1 MHPTIIEI
9 NKKIF
14 ENNLIQIRQ
23 QIGVGVRLLLPVK
36 ANAYGHGLV
45 LIAKL
50 AEPLVDYFGVACLDE
65 GISLRQNGITK
76 PILVFGAIDEEQI
89 RGLVENNLEITI
101 SSMYKAKLVHDFCL
115 KYSKK
120 CKVQIKVDTGMNRV
134 GIRPESFNPLLE
146 FVLASNV
153 LMLTGVYSHLAM
165 SEVPDKSVTNAQIT
179 SFNLIA
185 ETVKARKPSV
195 ICHLANSG
203 GVCYHLS
210 SHFDMVR
217 PGLLSY
223 GYFPGEKLNTGNL
236 VTISPCFSLKSRVS
250 YFKVVNKGAGISYN
264 HRYHTSE
271 MTRVVTIPIGY
282 GDGYRRGLSNS
293 GEVLIRDKRYRISGT
308 ICMDMFMVD
317 IGRNGEAYVG
327 DEVVLIGRQGNE
339 ELKIEE
345 LARKLDTIIYEVLVG
360 FNERIPRVIV

>member
-134 GIRPESFNPLLE
+134 GIRPENFNPLLD
-146 FVLASNV
+146 FILSCNV

-165 SEVPDKSVTNAQIT
+165 SEATDKSVTEAQIT
-179 SFNLIA
+179 LFNLIA
-185 ETVKARKPSV
+185 ETVKARKPTV

-203 GVCYHLS
+203 GVCYHPS

-223 GYFPGEKLNTGNL
+223 GYFPGERLTTGNL

-264 HRYHTSE
+264 HRYHTSK

-293 GEVLIRDKRYRISGT
+293 GEVLIRDKRYRISGA

-345 LARKLDTIIYEVLVG
+345 LANKLDTIIYEVLVG
-360 FNERIPRVIV
+360 FNERIPRIVV